1 MAADTF
7 KWNTGSD
14 YWKLGDCFNDS
25 LSAIAPDGALYYE
38 AMIALT
44 LVCVVATILAAQP
57 TTAATLS
64 GTVTDASGKP
74 IPDARL
80 DHAGRMVTVAATALA
95 VAPSPDEI
103 RPTPTVT
110 FELRPVTPVVI
121 IRKPGF
127 ASQLVRV
134 TGDAQVQITLQP
146 TRTQADT
153 FSTRH
158 VCNNVRC

>member
-1 MAADTF
+1 MKPIVCIGGRGPLIRNIGYFPEAVSRPAMQKYGMAADTF

-80 DHAGRMVTVAATALA
+80 DHTGRMVTVAATALA

-110 FELRPVTPVVI
+110 FELRPVT
-121 IRKPGF
+121 
-127 ASQLVRV
+127 QLW
-134 TGDAQVQITLQP
+134 
-146 TRTQADT
+146 
-153 FSTRH
+153 
-158 VCNNVRC
+158 